1 MYQCSVHS
9 PSHPCQ
15 WCGGLIES
23 IKEHSNKKAGRGRV
37 SSISADASAQKM
49 LTSCGSA
56 AKLVSPCGPLLSSS
70 TTCREYCIP
79 YYNTNM
85 WPQPPPIY
93 FGQIGDSQ
101 CDTKHAASGAGTS
114 RQSVSPDFLE
124 VGGRYAKG
132 GAALRRDVDANC
144 PNIHWAVT
152 QAVLQVAVSPAT
164 SVCAKRTEVNKGCY
178 PATRA
183 SQGRMLGASSM
194 PAKRRGYL

>member
-15 WCGGLIES
+15 WCGGLTES

-37 SSISADASAQKM
+37 SSISANAFAQKM
-49 LTSCGSA
+49 LTSFVSA
-56 AKLVSPCGPLLSSS
+56 DKLVNPV
-70 TTCREYCIP
+70 
-79 YYNTNM
+79 
-85 WPQPPPIY
+85 Y
-93 FGQIGDSQ
+93 FGRIGDSQ
-101 CDTKHAASGAGTS
+101 CDTKHAASEAGTS
-114 RQSVSPDFLE
+114 RRSVSPDFLE

-132 GAALRRDVDANC
+132 SAALRRDVDANC